1 MRKKYLSAL
10 LFGAL
15 LFASAGTFTSC
26 KDYDDDINNLQEQ
39 INTIASSLE
48 DLKAQIGTK
57 GVTSVKVEGGQLIV
71 VTDGQS
77 VTYDL
82 PSGVDVEEI
91 EIKDGHLYVGGV
103 DKGAIGGTGS
113 VVTVNEDGVLMI
125 DGKEA
130 GLKVGTE
137 VIIKDASN
145 GVYTISINGETIQ
158 LPMVSAALS
167 YINVINAD
175 PTEPTFEA
183 LYDINKT
190 DVEYSP
196 YKKKLAA
203 GLYTTLDRDLK
214 IVVNPQSADASIYK
228 FALKNSN
235 GHDTELTFKPA
246 QAYEGSA
253 LTADEVTS
261 RASSKNGIWVLE
273 NNYTRYDNNNLTDI
287 RTNLYTKFK
296 ANDGEHPYALTLQ
309 ATNEKTGTTFNTPYN
324 LSAQLRQME
333 PTTVVARDMA
343 YTTKG
348 VAAEPI
354 VDYKGDESAVYDY
367 WLTLDQ
373 DPLNLQKAQLY
384 GVEIDPV
391 DGHTFTFTKDAGV
404 GNDITFVY
412 NYILVNGTVYQ
423 GQTGEKQGSSFTV
436 KFAEELADAQEKP
449 FGDLIAAF
457 DAYLAS
463 DKNVLYTGIPNGST
477 SVTNEK
483 TTFFMTKDD
492 YDFSEFYNGLSS
504 DNKLVWDSAI
514 KENTISFELFGGEG
528 GNNADR
534 NNKDL
539 LKNIRYS
546 IDNTK
551 KTIGLQFMVDQ
562 AWEAKDD
569 NFKLNTAYE
578 LVMTVKDPIAN
589 NVVAKLTFPFELQ
602 QPTLDITR
610 ESGEKALWNN
620 NVLSIYGDLVEDNYM
635 YVPFY
640 EAFSTA
646 YATKYSEFIPG
657 AKYYTLIGD
666 NSKVR
671 YDGKFLGVTY
681 DKLNTPLTEITSS
694 SVASEWNTY
703 INKGDVN
710 NTEILIKADYNFYG
724 VYPATEEQVPD
735 FTLRFAS
742 LLGDAKTIEANSE
755 FTSTTVT
762 REVILTDKDFTLVD
776 ALKDQFYLFDGVKD
790 DGNVIKRSELNSNQ
804 KFEEGIEGF
813 DTDFTLATTKVSAYY
828 YKSGKKTDI
837 TVETGALYKDDH
849 TPYNAKLVTNNNTK
863 TRAWEPGKISSDVIY
878 VTNLPATEAD
888 KPNGYAAIPG
898 GIMIQLPSSI
908 GTTEPV
914 TIEFELVDVFG
925 VTKTLSVTVKAAK

>member
-125 DGKEA
+125 DDKEA

-235 GHDTELTFKPA
+235 GDDTELTFKEA
-246 QAYEGSA
+246 QAYNGT

-273 NNYTRYDNNNLTDI
+273 NAYTRYDNNNLTDI
-287 RTNLYTKFK
+287 RTNLYKKFK
-296 ANDGEHPYALTLQ
+296 ANDVDSPYALTLQ
-309 ATNEKTGTTFNTPYN
+309 ATNEGTGTTFNTPYN

-333 PTTVVARDMA
+333 PTTVKALSMA

-354 VDYKGDESAVYDY
+354 VEYDGDESAVYDY

-391 DGHTFTFTKDAGV
+391 EGHTFTFTKDAGV
-404 GNDITFVY
+404 GNEINFVY

-449 FGDLIAAF
+449 FGDFIAAF

-477 SVTNEK
+477 SVTNKE

-528 GNNADR
+528 GNNAD
-534 NNKDL
+534 NNNEDL

-610 ESGEKALWNN
+610 ENGEKALWDN
-620 NVLSIYGDLVEDNYM
+620 NVLSIYGDLVNDNYM

-646 YATKYSEFIPG
+646 YATKYSKFIPG

-666 NSKVR
+666 NSKVL
-671 YDGKFLGVTY
+671 YDGEFLGVTY
-681 DKLNTPLTEITSS
+681 DKLNTPLTEITYS

-762 REVILTDKDFTLVD
+762 REIILTDKDFTLVD

-804 KFEEGIEGF
+804 KFEEGTEGF

-828 YKSGKKTDI
+828 YKNGIKTNI
-837 TVETGALYKDDH
+837 TVEKGKLYEGDD
-849 TPYNAKLVTNNNTK
+849 TKPYNAKLVTNDNTK
-863 TRAWEPGKISSDVIY
+863 TRTWEPREISSDKIF
-878 VTNLPATEAD
+878 VTDLPATEAV
-888 KPNGYAAIPG
+888 KPNYAAIPG